1 MPDKNKIDDW
11 ISSRKR
17 RLESLTAEEL
27 YPLVINGD
35 KQALSSAITL
45 IENVLLLSLNLGE

>member
-17 RLESLTAEEL
+17 RLQSLTSDSL
-27 YPLVINGD
+27 YPLIVNGD

-45 IENVLLLSLNLGE
+45 IESQNKKNK